1 MTTLGPPGQSPY
13 CKVSRSAALVPPAT
27 LSALCYITYIV
38 TSSRIKHG
46 HPWGAV
52 TLGTTLLLRDAG
64 IKRRKKAIP
73 AGRDGH
79 NGLAKCSQDTPSKT
93 KTLSDQ
99 VSLGK
104 VR

>member
-13 CKVSRSAALVPPAT
+13 CEVSRSAALVPPAT

-38 TSSRIKHG
+38 TGSRIKHG
-46 HPWGAV
+46 HPCGAV

-64 IKRRKKAIP
+64 IKRGKKGHP
-73 AGRDGH
+73 SRQGWPHWAG
-79 NGLAKCSQDTPSKT
+79 QV
-93 KTLSDQ
+93 LSGYTIEDKDA
-99 VSLGK
+99 LGK